1 MSMHLIIDGYNLIR
15 QSPRFGDIDRRSLQR
30 GREALISA
38 LARYKKLRGH
48 HITVVFD
55 GGQAPSFG
63 DRRDRRGG
71 IEIRFSRR
79 GELADTVIKR
89 MCTRQRGQVLVVT
102 SDTEIVRYA
111 EARGAATIGSPA
123 FEDKLMMAE
132 YMDVSDGMSEEA
144 EAGWQP
150 TTRKKGPARRRSKR
164 QRRNRLKTRKL

>member
-1 MSMHLIIDGYNLIR
+1 MALHLIIDGYNLIR
-15 QSPRFGDIDRRSLQR
+15 QSDWLGDIDRRNLQR

-38 LARYKKLRGH
+38 LARYKKRRGH
-48 HITVVFD
+48 RITVVFD

-71 IEIRFSRR
+71 IEIRFSRQ

-89 MCTRQRGQVLVVT
+89 MCSRERGRALVVT
-102 SDTEIVRYA
+102 SDAEIVRYA
-111 EARGAATIGSPA
+111 EARGAATIASPA

-132 YMDVSDGMSEEA
+132 HVDPSGEAPEEVDT
-144 EAGWQP
+144 GWQP
-150 TTRKKGPARRRSKR
+150 TTRKKGPAHRRSKR

>member
-1 MSMHLIIDGYNLIR
+1 MGLHLVIDGYNLIR
-15 QSPRFGDIDRRSLQR
+15 QSDWLGDIDRRSLQR

-48 HITVVFD
+48 RITVVFD
-55 GGQAPSFG
+55 GGQAPGFG

-71 IEIRFSRR
+71 IEIRFSRQ

-89 MCTRQRGQVLVVT
+89 MCSRERGQVLVVS

-111 EARGAATIGSPA
+111 EARGAATIASPA

-132 YMDVSDGMSEEA
+132 HMNVSDGASEEVD
-144 EAGWQP
+144 AGWQP

-164 QRRNRLKTRKL
+164 QRRNWLKTRKL